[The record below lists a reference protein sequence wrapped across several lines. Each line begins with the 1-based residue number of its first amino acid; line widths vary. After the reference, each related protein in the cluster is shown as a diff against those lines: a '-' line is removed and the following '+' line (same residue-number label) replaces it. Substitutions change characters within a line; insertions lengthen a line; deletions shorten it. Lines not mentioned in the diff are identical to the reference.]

1 VRKTQLLVFSN
12 GLLLKTKVSNAA
24 RLIEEEEEEDEALNC
39 NSNTRETLHNSAK
52 LLPAHEL
59 LKSSQNSL

>member
-24 RLIEEEEEEDEALNC
+24 RLVEEEEEEDDEVLNC
-39 NSNTRETLHNSAK
+39 NSNTRETLHNS
-52 LLPAHEL
+52 L
-59 LKSSQNSL
+59 